1 MVTGRDWDNPEQMLG
16 VDDALARIVAHFAPL
31 PAVETLI
38 VDALGMVV
46 ARDITSTVDVPP
58 FRNSAMDGYAVRH
71 GDTSD
76 ASATLRVVGTI
87 AAGTAPRR
95 AVGPGEAI
103 RIMTGAP
110 LPDGADAVVRFEETD
125 EISRVAAGTRD
136 EISVFRPVR
145 TGENVREAG
154 EDIRLGELVLAA
166 GTSLGPSMTGVL
178 ASLNHSTVSVHRK
191 PRVAILATGDE
202 VVEPGQDLLPGQIRN
217 SNSYMLAALVRQAGG
232 EPLLLGIAG
241 DTIDD
246 LHAKLRTQQRPDL
259 FITSGGV
266 SAGDYD
272 VVKDALQAGGNVEIW
287 QVRMKPGKPLAF
299 GTLAGTPLLG
309 LPGNPVAALVSFEQ
323 FGRPAIR
330 RMLGHTNPCLQE
342 VDAIVTERLT
352 NPGRRRH
359 YVRGVVERSPTGLI
373 ARPIRETGSAIL
385 TAVTRANCFIVV
397 HESKDVVEAGAVLRV
412 QLLEGVTPI

>member
-16 VDDALARIVAHFAPL
+16 VDDALARILAHFAPL
-31 PAVETLI
+31 PAVETPI
-38 VDALGMVV
+38 VDALGLVV
-46 ARDITSTVDVPP
+46 ARDVASTVNVPP
-58 FRNSAMDGYAVRH
+58 FRNSAMDGYALRH
-71 GDTSD
+71 VDTRD
-76 ASATLRVVGTI
+76 APATLRVVGTI
-87 AAGTAPRR
+87 AAGTSPQRVIAS
-95 AVGPGEAI
+95 GEAI

-125 EISRVAAGTRD
+125 ETARAATGARD
-136 EISVFRPVR
+136 EISISRPV
-145 TGENVREAG
+145 GVAENVREAG
-154 EDIRLGELVLAA
+154 EDIRTGQIVLAA
-166 GTSLGPSMTGVL
+166 GTSLGPPAIGVL
-178 ASLNHSTVSVHRK
+178 ASLNHSTVPVHRK

-202 VVEPGQDLLPGQIRN
+202 VVEPGQELLPGQIRN
-217 SNSYMLAALVRQAGG
+217 SNSYMLAALVRQSGG
-232 EPLLLGIAG
+232 DSQLLGIAR
-241 DTIDD
+241 DTVDD
-246 LHAKLRTQQRPDL
+246 LHAKLRIEEPPDL

-272 VVKDALQAGGNVEIW
+272 VVKDALQAGGNVDIW

-330 RMLGHTNPCLQE
+330 SMLGHANVCLPE
-342 VDAIVTERLT
+342 ADAIVTERLT

-359 YVRGVVERSPTGLI
+359 YLRGIVERSQSGLI
-373 ARPIRETGSAIL
+373 ARPILETGSAIL

-397 HESKDVVEAGAVLRV
+397 PETRDVVEAGATLRV
-412 QLLEGVTPI
+412 QLLDGVIPA

>member
-16 VDDALARIVAHFAPL
+16 VDDALARILAHFAPL
-31 PAVETLI
+31 PAVETPI
-38 VDALGMVV
+38 VDALGLVV
-46 ARDITSTVDVPP
+46 ARDVASTVNVPP
-58 FRNSAMDGYAVRH
+58 FRNSAMDGYALRH
-71 GDTSD
+71 VDTRD
-76 ASATLRVVGTI
+76 APATLRVVGTI
-87 AAGTAPRR
+87 AAGTSPQRVIAS
-95 AVGPGEAI
+95 GEAI

-125 EISRVAAGTRD
+125 ETARAATGARD
-136 EISVFRPVR
+136 EISISRPV
-145 TGENVREAG
+145 GVAENVREAG
-154 EDIRLGELVLAA
+154 EDIRTGQIVLAA
-166 GTSLGPSMTGVL
+166 GTSLGPPAIGVL
-178 ASLNHSTVSVHRK
+178 ASLNHSTVPVHRK

-202 VVEPGQDLLPGQIRN
+202 VVEPGQEMLPGQIRN
-217 SNSYMLAALVRQAGG
+217 SNSYMLAALVRQSGG
-232 EPLLLGIAG
+232 DPQLLGIAR
-241 DTIDD
+241 DTVDD
-246 LHAKLRTQQRPDL
+246 LHAKLRIEEPPDL

-272 VVKDALQAGGNVEIW
+272 VVKDALQAGGNVDIW

-330 RMLGHTNPCLQE
+330 SMLGHANVCLPE
-342 VDAIVTERLT
+342 ADAIVTERLT

-359 YVRGVVERSPTGLI
+359 YLRGIVERSQSGLI
-373 ARPIRETGSAIL
+373 ARPILETGSAIL

-397 HESKDVVEAGAVLRV
+397 PETRDVVEAGATLRV
-412 QLLEGVTPI
+412 QLLDGVIPA

>member
-16 VDDALARIVAHFAPL
+16 VDDALARILAHFAPL
-31 PAVETLI
+31 PAVETPI
-38 VDALGMVV
+38 VDALGLVV
-46 ARDITSTVDVPP
+46 ARDVASTVNVPP
-58 FRNSAMDGYAVRH
+58 FRNSAMDGYALRH
-71 GDTSD
+71 VDTRD
-76 ASATLRVVGTI
+76 APVTLRVVGTI
-87 AAGTAPRR
+87 AAGTSPQRVIAS
-95 AVGPGEAI
+95 GEAI

-125 EISRVAAGTRD
+125 ETARAATGARD
-136 EISVFRPVR
+136 EISISRPV
-145 TGENVREAG
+145 GVAENVREAG
-154 EDIRLGELVLAA
+154 EDIRTGQIVLAA
-166 GTSLGPSMTGVL
+166 GTSLGPPAIGVL
-178 ASLNHSTVSVHRK
+178 ASLNHSTVPVHRK

-202 VVEPGQDLLPGQIRN
+202 VVEPGQEMLPGQIRN
-217 SNSYMLAALVRQAGG
+217 SNSYMLAALVRQSGG
-232 EPLLLGIAG
+232 DPQLLGIAR
-241 DTIDD
+241 DTVDD
-246 LHAKLRTQQRPDL
+246 LHAKLRIEEPPDL

-272 VVKDALQAGGNVEIW
+272 VVKDALQAGGNVDIW

-330 RMLGHTNPCLQE
+330 SMLGHANVCLPE
-342 VDAIVTERLT
+342 ADAIVTERLT

-359 YVRGVVERSPTGLI
+359 YLRGIVERSRSGLI
-373 ARPIRETGSAIL
+373 ARPILETGSAIL

-397 HESKDVVEAGAVLRV
+397 PETRDVVEAGATLRV
-412 QLLEGVTPI
+412 QLLDDVIPA